1 MLRIFTAIFSLFT
14 VMLLSCDGTGN
25 KTAGANQTD
34 SAMLAKDTT
43 LADAAVLPPIPFN
56 EFLPNIS
63 AITLPLDREGLKE
76 TALKTLYG
84 RYELYTDIKAGRF
97 ALPDGNTMIVYAGQ
111 VDSDIMEVWMITY
124 TSEGKEIVS
133 IKEGGYH
140 NERSGVEEPERTEQ
154 HFTIHK
160 DTLIEI
166 REHYLKW
173 AKTQTTDTTAIRFYQ
188 VQADGKIGRRA
199 KDNESFA
206 AYQERFPLLQL
217 PLTIKKVSYEGLT
230 PVSKL
235 TPYYRFED
243 YIYFDWRVYAY
254 GRVHLPG
261 KGPVLLYV
269 NEAAEEGEAIIAPS
283 VELVSYS
290 PGGAK
295 KDLMKIAGGDGG
307 EGGYTD
313 YTDTRI
319 TPEGIIA
326 LTEST
331 VVHGEYLEFNNTH
344 TITYDMQYQ
353 VDASGKFAPVG
364 ATRVEYR
371 LTEYGTDNMKAYFDR
386 KKEEPSGDWE
396 EVQFT
401 IPGSNKIVVG
411 IYSYYKNGEC
421 LMELF
426 TSGKDNEKIDTY
438 PLYNTLK
445 TARYEDVAFLKLE
458 NESEGETNRGA
469 LMGPV
474 IIKLKDKTLQI
485 DRQGRFIK

>member
-1 MLRIFTAIFSLFT
+1 MLRILTAIFFLFT
-14 VMLLSCDGTGN
+14 LTLLSCDGTGT
-25 KTAGANQTD
+25 KTTGESQTD

-43 LADAAVLPPIPFN
+43 LADPSVLPPIPFN
-56 EFLPNIS
+56 EFLPKIS
-63 AITLPLDREGLKE
+63 VITLPLDKEALKD
-76 TALKTLYG
+76 TDLKTLYA
-84 RYELYTDIKAGRF
+84 RYELYTTVKAGRF
-97 ALPDGNTMIVYAGQ
+97 ALPNGNTLIVYAGQ
-111 VDSDIMEVWMITY
+111 VDSDIEEVWMITY
-124 TSEGKEIVS
+124 TPEGKEISS
-133 IKEGGYH
+133 IAEGGYH
-140 NERSGVEEPERTEQ
+140 NERSGAEEPERTEQ

-173 AKTQTTDTTAIRFYQ
+173 AKIQTTDTTAIRFYQ
-188 VQADGKIGRRA
+188 VHTDGKIDRQA

-206 AYQERFPLLQL
+206 TYQERFPLLPL
-217 PLTIKKVSYEGLT
+217 PLTIKQVSYAGLT

-243 YIYFDWRVYAY
+243 YIYFDWRIYAY
-254 GRVHLPG
+254 GRVSLPG
-261 KGPVLLYV
+261 KGLVLLYI
-269 NEAAEEGEAIIAPS
+269 NEAAEEGESIIAPS
-283 VELVSYS
+283 VELVSYT
-290 PGGAK
+290 PEGVK

-313 YTDTRI
+313 YTNTRI

-331 VVHGEYLEFNNTH
+331 VLHGEYLEFNNTH

-353 VDASGKFAPVG
+353 VDASGKFKPIG
-364 ATRVEYR
+364 ATSVAYSIAEYDI
-371 LTEYGTDNMKAYFDR
+371 DNMKAYFER
-386 KKEEPSGDWE
+386 KKESPAGNWE

-401 IPGSNKIVVG
+401 IPGSSKIVVG

-426 TSGKDNEKIDTY
+426 TSGKDQQKIDTY

-445 TARYEDVAFLKLE
+445 TARYEEASFLKLE
-458 NESEGETNRGA
+458 NESEGETNRGE

-474 IIKLKDKTLQI
+474 TIKLKDKTLQI